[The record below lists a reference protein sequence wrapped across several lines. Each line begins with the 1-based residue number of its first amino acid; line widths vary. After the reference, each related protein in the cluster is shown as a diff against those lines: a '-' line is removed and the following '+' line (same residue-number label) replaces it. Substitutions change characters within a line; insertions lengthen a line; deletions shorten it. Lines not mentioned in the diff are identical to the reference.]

1 MKVSLFNNFHTPV
14 EDKDFLA
21 VIEQVRSTEFQE
33 RINSI
38 RHAHHQGKTSLGDSI
53 KKELPGFTVS
63 GIFKGG
69 RKLEHLEQYSQLAH
83 VDIDKLELEEVEPL
97 REKINK
103 CGYTFASFISPSGKG
118 IKVFVRINSSKEN
131 HKVMI
136 NQLMQYYTELTGVPC
151 DQQCKDLARL
161 CFLSHDE
168 KAFVNENCETFKPFL
183 TDEQKVTPNSINQIS
198 NKIAHCV
205 EFTDRVSRYEEGNR
219 NNYIYLLARNANS
232 YGIEQNELEEFCL
245 QKFDLDRD
253 EIITTITNT
262 YKNKADEFSKYQVN
276 EKSHTTLPIHSTK
289 SVIQPLQ
296 ELIERGKLAPPI
308 PYLWT
313 GIKEGSF
320 GFVFGPSKSGK
331 TTFCENLALAIA
343 KGEEVF
349 FDKPLP
355 CGAQKVFF
363 ISMEEYWQPRTERNA
378 RQMEHIGNFSNA
390 NFISVNEDF
399 PRIVDILKDKE
410 WLKKIILESEAKVV
424 FIDSLSRLYS
434 GSIEESN
441 LAKQVLLALRELS
454 NDLKITLI
462 VIHHTPKQM
471 GRPLTIDS
479 LAGSRM
485 LAQDADFAIG
495 VSRTHDGTRYLKE
508 VAFRYAQENADTVT
522 AFIINENS
530 WLIPTVEVPEA
541 TLLKEADGR
550 NDDSNSSL
558 ILDFIEAKTEAQE
571 LVKTNDLMVE
581 FVNSKVMSKPTM
593 YSCLSKLEG
602 QGKITK
608 PQKGLYKLKEN

>member
-1 MKVSLFNNFHTPV
+1 V
-14 EDKDFLA
+14 EDRDFLA
-21 VIEQVRSTEFQE
+21 VIEQIKSTEFQE
-33 RINSI
+33 KINSI
-38 RHAHHQGKTSLGDSI
+38 RYAYHQGETSLGDSI
-53 KKELPGFTVS
+53 KKELPAFTVS

-69 RKLEHLEQYSQLAH
+69 RKLEHLEQYNQLAH
-83 VDIDKLELEEVEPL
+83 VDIDKLELEEVEQL

-103 CGYTFASFISPSGKG
+103 CAYTFASFISPSGKG
-118 IKVFVRINSSKEN
+118 IKVFVRTNSSQEN

-136 NQLMQYYTELTGVPC
+136 NQLMQYYTELAGVPC

-183 TDEQKVTPNSINQIS
+183 PEEQKVAPIKVNQNS
-198 NKIAHCV
+198 NKIDHCV
-205 EFTDRVSRYEEGNR
+205 EFTAKVSQYEKGNR
-219 NNYIYLLARNANS
+219 NSYIYLLARNANRF
-232 YGIEQNELEEFCL
+232 GIEQIDIMEYCL
-245 QKFDLDRD
+245 HTFDLDKVEMD
-253 EIITTITNT
+253 TAIKSAYVNNT
-262 YKNKADEFSKYQVN
+262 QEFSKYQIK
-276 EKSHTTLPIHSTK
+276 EERQTTLPTLSAK
-289 SVIQPLQ
+289 SMIQPLH

-343 KGEEVF
+343 NGEKEF
-349 FDKPLP
+349 FDKPLS

-378 RQMEHIGNFSNA
+378 RQIENLGTSKVSNFLT
-390 NFISVNEDF
+390 VNEDF
-399 PRIVDILKDKE
+399 PRIIDILKDKD
-410 WLKKIILESEAKVV
+410 WLKNMILESEAKVV

-462 VIHHTPKQM
+462 VIHHTPKQI

-508 VAFRYAQENADTVT
+508 VAFRYAQENAETVT
-522 AFIINENS
+522 AFMINENS

-541 TLLKEADGR
+541 TLLKETDGR
-550 NDDSNSSL
+550 NDDSNAEL
-558 ILDFIEAKTEAQE
+558 IFDFIVENTQNQDTVRTKQLLE
-571 LVKTNDLMVE
+571 E
-581 FVNSKVMSKPTM
+581 FVDCKIMSKPTM
-593 YSCLSKLEG
+593 FASLNKLMAKNKISKPHNG
-602 QGKITK
+602 QYK
-608 PQKGLYKLKEN
+608 PTQKLP